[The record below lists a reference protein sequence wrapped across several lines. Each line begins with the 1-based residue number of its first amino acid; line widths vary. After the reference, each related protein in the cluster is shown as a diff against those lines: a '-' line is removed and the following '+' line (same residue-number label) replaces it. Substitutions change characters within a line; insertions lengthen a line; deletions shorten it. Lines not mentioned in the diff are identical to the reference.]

1 MKVQGGREVEDYEFG
16 QLNDEENEIN
26 QEELIEQIELED
38 FYVQEEQM
46 VLEDFDMDKQEDEGA
61 LEVEN
66 TNQAQ
71 PLSLD
76 NRSEVVTSQT
86 QALERKARIED
97 LYINWLEM
105 LIKDQQAISQLLQAE
120 TTHIEAFLTNERM
133 FTAQPTRQEM
143 ITFQSS
149 VGNVFDA
156 LNEKQRIHLKLI
168 DVSFKL
174 FRQGDTNDQ

>member
-1 MKVQGGREVEDYEFG
+1 MEDYEFG
-16 QLNDEENEIN
+16 QLNDEENETN
-26 QEELIEQIELED
+26 QEELIEQIELKD

-46 VLEDFDMDKQEDEGA
+46 VLEDFDIDEQDDEGA
-61 LEVEN
+61 FEEN
-66 TNQAQ
+66 AH

-76 NRSEVVTSQT
+76 NRSKVITSQI

-97 LYINWLEM
+97 LYVNWLEM

-120 TTHIEAFLTNERM
+120 ATHIEAFLTNETK

-143 ITFQSS
+143 ITFQST

-174 FRQGDTNDQ
+174 FRQGETNDQ